1 MQESPGSFST
11 GGKCERGMLR
21 SPRSQLKMFSRHETT
36 AREGDRE
43 RESERE
49 REREKSRKRVGSSFA
64 TRFSSLGWSLLFA
77 LSVLEPQTAAANGA
91 NLRQLEARG

>member
-1 MQESPGSFST
+1 MNGECCGRRGRSSKCSPGT
-11 GGKCERGMLR
+11 KRQIGR
-21 SPRSQLKMFSRHETT
+21 ET
-36 AREGDRE
+36 ERE
-43 RESERE
+43 RVRE